1 MIMRLVNPAWEA
13 VKEFVHASRF
23 RDVLFDLDGRE
34 LQADH
39 GYLLRTELLA
49 RLPWLAD
56 CEGAGIHP
64 VHGEPT
70 DHDTLIISRRARL
83 WLRLPLERADA
94 AGALCGQTL
103 DLGCGMIRIAR
114 MQVRPLAPF
123 AYQYSHFVDM
133 GTADEA
139 LFMTEAQRQLD
150 ELEIRCGLIPGKAR
164 KMQTPEQEIRGYSL
178 MLHDLSL
185 LDSIRLQERG
195 IGASRLLGC
204 GLFIPHK
211 SIKEVVVE

>member
-1 MIMRLVNPAWEA
+1 
-13 VKEFVHASRF
+13 
-23 RDVLFDLDGRE
+23 
-34 LQADH
+34 
-39 GYLLRTELLA
+39 
-49 RLPWLAD
+49 
-56 CEGAGIHP
+56 
-64 VHGEPT
+64 
-70 DHDTLIISRRARL
+70 
-83 WLRLPLERADA
+83 
-94 AGALCGQTL
+94 
-103 DLGCGMIRIAR
+103 
-114 MQVRPLAPF
+114 
-123 AYQYSHFVDM
+123 M